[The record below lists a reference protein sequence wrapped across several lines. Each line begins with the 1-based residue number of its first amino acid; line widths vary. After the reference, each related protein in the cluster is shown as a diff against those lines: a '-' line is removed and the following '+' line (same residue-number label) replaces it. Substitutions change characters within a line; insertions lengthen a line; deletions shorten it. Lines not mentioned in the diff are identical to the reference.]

1 MVDDGILILLLKGAS
16 VLWSFS
22 SRKKNYNGNDN
33 ALHERELQAMHETA
47 KSCLEHRLARTCE
60 ARRSTHE
67 KPK

>member
-1 MVDDGILILLLKGAS
+1 VSYGVFPLE
-16 VLWSFS
+16 
-22 SRKKNYNGNDN
+22 KKNYKGNVN
-33 ALHERELQAMHETA
+33 ASHERELQAMHETA